1 MKTFYYEVLNLQTRR
16 DFGERC
22 DDLYYEVLHLQTL
35 SDDDHAP
42 EDFVLAFR
50 VLFDDYLFSPIV
62 IFIVLYSYE
71 SVKTKRLR
79 HFYL

>member
-1 MKTFYYEVLNLQTRR
+1 MKTFYYEVLNLQTGR

-42 EDFVLAFR
+42 EDFVLASLIIYFH
-50 VLFDDYLFSPIV
+50 LIV

-71 SVKTKRLR
+71 SVKIKRLR
-79 HFYL
+79 HFYSL